1 MIRQDIRHVPGPATI
16 LCTICAVDESSAMPI
31 RSKPLFRLSP
41 NTVLEVGIGR
51 GIVTAALRA
60 AGLKVRTLDVQP
72 ALKPDIVASVIGIPC
87 EKGVFDVAL
96 CSQVLEHLPFDHFAP
111 ALRELRRVVRQGLVL
126 SLPDASRHWH
136 VSAKLP
142 KIPEF
147 RLGVSLRQRIPMPDS
162 RKEHYWEIGFAGYSL
177 RRIRDEIIAAGWTI
191 ERTWRVPELKW
202 HRFFRL
208 EGL

>member
-1 MIRQDIRHVPGPATI
+1 MIRQDIRRVPGAAHYSLHYLRGGRIFSYAHQIETVI
-16 LCTICAVDESSAMPI
+16 TLE
-31 RSKPLFRLSP
+31 P

-60 AGLKVRTLDVQP
+60 AGLKVRTLDVQ
-72 ALKPDIVASVIGIPC
+72 LVLNPDIVASVTDIPY
-87 EKGVFDVAL
+87 EKEVFDVAL
-96 CSQVLEHLPFDHFAP
+96 CSQVLEHLPFDYFAP

-136 VSAKLP
+136 ISAKLP

-147 RLGVSLRQRIPMPDS
+147 RLGVSLRRRIDMPKT
-162 RKEHYWEIGFAGYSL
+162 RMEHYWEIGFVDHSL
-177 RRIRDEIIAAGWTI
+177 KRINSEIEASGWRIT
-191 ERTWRVPELKW
+191 RTWRVPEFKW

-208 EGL
+208 EAL